1 MLSLTK
7 IKNLYRKKSSLKR
20 RWKLYSYKTVDTFVC
35 DVFTCLMLLSCNENK
50 IMMKPDDT
58 SKLYIF
64 KEITERNNMTEL
76 DGWRRKGESKSSGRD
91 EDGKRLNK
99 SLFKL
104 ENPSLSC
111 MNEAVL
117 VFSFWHKS
125 SFAFTSTSN
134 IALSH

>member
-1 MLSLTK
+1 
-7 IKNLYRKKSSLKR
+7 
-20 RWKLYSYKTVDTFVC
+20 
-35 DVFTCLMLLSCNENK
+35 
-50 IMMKPDDT
+50 MMKPDDT

-64 KEITERNNMTEL
+64 EEITERNNTPEL
-76 DGWRRKGESKSSGRD
+76 ANAKAKAKAE
-91 EDGKRLNK
+91 KRLNK

-117 VFSFWHKS
+117 VSSFWHKS
-125 SFAFTSTSN
+125 SFVLTSTSN

>member
-1 MLSLTK
+1 
-7 IKNLYRKKSSLKR
+7 
-20 RWKLYSYKTVDTFVC
+20 
-35 DVFTCLMLLSCNENK
+35 
-50 IMMKPDDT
+50 MMKPDDT

-64 KEITERNNMTEL
+64 EEITERNNTPEL
-76 DGWRRKGESKSSGRD
+76 AGWLANAKAKAQGD

-117 VFSFWHKS
+117 VS
-125 SFAFTSTSN
+125 SFGIKARSFSQAQA
-134 IALSH
+134 ILH